1 MLVQD
6 LVSVLC
12 LRYLKQSGIDLWQY
26 ALPLT
31 RRSSELKLPHMRY
44 GIFNLPSL
52 SAADRANG
60 ADRLHTTVE
69 QAAYGEELGFDSV
82 WLAEHHFHSFGGTLS
97 SPPVI
102 GAAIAQ
108 RTRKI
113 RIGTAVTLLP
123 YHNPLRIAED
133 YATLDCLSRG
143 RLEFGIGHGFI
154 KWESL
159 TFGTPLEEL
168 RERFKENLEI
178 ILRAWS
184 EPKFSHKGRFYQYQ
198 NVELLPRPAQQPYP
212 SVWMGATSTSE
223 SFEFAGRSGFH
234 LMLIPFLHEIDELG
248 TMVQAY
254 KKARQAGGHDP
265 ATARVIAMYHIY
277 VGENS
282 AEARATAEPAL
293 AAYHGAAAE
302 ARNLTQGIPEPE
314 TYRTHDEHRAK
325 MRKLTFNDLVDQNR
339 VLVGSA
345 AEVRDKVEH
354 VRERLHLTDLAGN
367 FALGSLPDAS
377 TRATLR
383 RFMDQ
388 VAPKV

>member
-1 MLVQD
+1 
-6 LVSVLC
+6 
-12 LRYLKQSGIDLWQY
+12 
-26 ALPLT
+26 
-31 RRSSELKLPHMRY
+31 MRY

-60 ADRLHTTVE
+60 ADRLHTMVE

-143 RLEFGIGHGFI
+143 RLEFGVGHGFI

-184 EPKFSHKGRFYQYQ
+184 KPKFSHKGRFYQYQ

-212 SVWMGATSTSE
+212 SLWMGATSTSE

-314 TYRTHDEHRAK
+314 SYRTHDEHRAK